1 SRGRSSKVVQ
11 VILQR
16 LLSGKYL
23 FIIIALAFLLPLLGE
38 ARAAPYFQGK
48 VITFVVADSAGG
60 GTDVFARLAS
70 RHLPK
75 YIPGKPVCVIR
86 NIAGGGQLIG
96 ANYVWAAKPNG
107 LTCLITGGG
116 NILNSQLRPKGTV
129 YKLDEMLPIYAGS
142 IGRVYFVRR
151 GMIKEPKEIVNAKGL
166 VFGHESPTS
175 GIGGNFVWAKEL
187 LGIPIERFV
196 WGYGGSAASRLAF
209 LAGEINM
216 IGETTFGYNAAIKP
230 YIERGEIIPVFQSG
244 ETGGSGNIVRSSPK
258 AAPDVPSVPE
268 LYQQIYGKP
277 PSGIVF
283 EAYKTQVATCTYAR
297 AIVFPPKVPADIIDV
312 LRKAAIQMVND
323 ANFQS
328 EIEVANPGGTH
339 YVGDALVRNYS
350 AAVGASPDLAQFL
363 KKTLIEKYDMRF
375 D

>member
-1 SRGRSSKVVQ
+1 MKTNHFF
-11 VILQR
+11 LN
-16 LLSGKYL
+16 GKYF
-23 FIIIALAFLLPLLGE
+23 FIIVVVVFLIAMLGE
-38 ARAAPYFQGK
+38 VTAAPYFQGK
-48 VITFVVADSAGG
+48 VITFIVADSPGG
-60 GTDVFARLAS
+60 GTDIFARLAS

-75 YIPGKPVCVIR
+75 HIPGNPVCVIR
-86 NIAGGGQLIG
+86 NISGGGQLIG
-96 ANYVWAAKPNG
+96 ANYAWASKPNG
-107 LTCLITGGG
+107 LTCLVTGGG

-129 YKLDEMLPIYAGS
+129 YKLEEMLPIYAGS
-142 IGRVYFVRR
+142 IGRVYSIKK

-166 VFGHESPTS
+166 IFGHESPTS

-230 YIERGEIIPVFQSG
+230 YVERGEIMPVFQSG
-244 ETGGSGNIVRSSPK
+244 EAGSSGNIVRSNPK

-297 AIVFPPKVPADIIDV
+297 AIVFPPKVPTDIIDV
-312 LRKAAIQMVND
+312 LRKAAIKMVND
-323 ANFQS
+323 TNFKS
-328 EIEVANPGGTH
+328 EIEVANPGGAH
-339 YVGDALVRNYS
+339 YVGDALVQNYA
-350 AAVGASPDLAQFL
+350 AAVGASSEVVQYL
-363 KKTLIEKYDMRF
+363 KKTLVEKYNMRF